1 MGLRGLL
8 PPGVLTLEQQVYIA
22 NLPALARSIA
32 GAVVRK
38 ARDSGFGRFL
48 PDDAVKAAVDAAMWN
63 PTYDA
68 YHPAPRSGL
77 TPGE

>member
-1 MGLRGLL
+1 MC
-8 PPGVLTLEQQVYIA
+8 IA

-48 PDDAVKAAVDAAMWN
+48 PDDAVKAAVDAAMWT
-63 PTYDA
+63 TYDA